1 MLSGVG
7 YLTSSDNVV
16 APTDKRYF
24 YWDPRATLDT
34 YNPYAGTL
42 DEDSTFIFHNACFNI
57 AVDIGAVGNHDAD
70 RVAWVLYRLLG
81 FNMFWDG
88 EDLLLQEFEYG
99 GETKFR
105 EESGDPLQAMEREMW
120 AHCVVD
126 PARFVDVDDL
136 ARCLETGRGSTKN
149 SRPSRTSTQTQEVT
163 REETQGQTE
172 GQAQA
177 PAQTQ
182 TPAPAPAPTQ
192 AQDGSDGFFNL
203 PVETVHM
210 ILTLLPSGDVHR
222 ARVASRSIATAS
234 RADSLPQSFWKSR
247 FLPDR
252 EMNFAL
258 PIRREGPHD
267 WRALYMGIKKGWT
280 SRSRGYGRLANR
292 KRIWDI
298 ISKIAFTFDIQS
310 EE

>member
-7 YLTSSDNVV
+7 YLTSSNNVV
-16 APTDKRYF
+16 APTDKEYF

-34 YNPYAGTL
+34 YDPYAGTL
-42 DEDSTFIFHNACFNI
+42 DEDSTFLFHNACFNI
-57 AVDIGAVGNHDAD
+57 AVDIGAIGNHDAD

-105 EESGDPLQAMEREMW
+105 EESGDPLQAMVRKRW

-136 ARCLETGRGSTKN
+136 ARCLEAGRDSTKN
-149 SRPSRTSTQTQEVT
+149 SRASQASAQTEGETQE
-163 REETQGQTE
+163 QTE
-172 GQAQA
+172 GQTEAQA
-177 PAQTQ
+177 QVPAQTQ
-182 TPAPAPAPTQ
+182 TPTQ
-192 AQDGSDGFFNL
+192 TQDGSDRFSNL
-203 PVETVHM
+203 PAETVHM
-210 ILTLLPSGDVHR
+210 ILTALSSDDVHR

-258 PIRREGPHD
+258 PIRREGQHD
-267 WRALYMGIKKGWT
+267 WRALYFGIKKGWS

-298 ISKIAFTFDIQS
+298 ISKIAFTFDIQTAG
-310 EE
+310 